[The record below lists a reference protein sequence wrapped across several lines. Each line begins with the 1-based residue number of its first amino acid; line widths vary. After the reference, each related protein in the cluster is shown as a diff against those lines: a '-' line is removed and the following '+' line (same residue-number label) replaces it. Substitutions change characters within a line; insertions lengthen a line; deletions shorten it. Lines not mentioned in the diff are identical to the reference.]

1 MRPLALT
8 GNSQKVIA
16 DWQAT
21 NPPEVA
27 KVRLAEVVATLEDG
41 TWDAPR
47 WHPLDDPP
55 NPDFVAL
62 RPGQSLQIYFHIVVD
77 DAPDYREVADIVSID
92 VDERYNL
99 PFAEAPER

>member
-8 GNSQKVIA
+8 ANSQKVIA
-16 DWQAT
+16 AWQAKD
-21 NPPEVA
+21 PPA
-27 KVRLAEVVATLEDG
+27 AARARLAEVLETLEDG

-62 RPGQSLQIYFHIVVD
+62 RPGESLQVYFHIVVD
-77 DAPDYREVADIVSID
+77 DDAGFREAADVVSID

-99 PFAEAPER
+99 PFTEAP